1 MKNGNE
7 HSRIYILKT
16 AAKNINKNK
25 LYMIYTNGYKK
36 WVIKLCTHM
45 TLATQSLCPVELCIL
60 SKRKERKIKNN
71 VS

>member
-1 MKNGNE
+1 MSILIYAFMKNGNE

-45 TLATQSLCPVELCIL
+45 TLAT
-60 SKRKERKIKNN
+60 
-71 VS
+71 

>member
-1 MKNGNE
+1 MSILICAFMKNGNE

-16 AAKNINKNK
+16 ATKNINKNK

-45 TLATQSLCPVELCIL
+45 ALAT
-60 SKRKERKIKNN
+60 
-71 VS
+71 